1 MEIIKVNI
9 RKPLYGNFC
18 YINATIVNNAIR
30 RGAKLEIT
38 VPNGTAQ
45 VNPQKWKDSAKVM
58 RKVFKFVDNP
68 MILYGNHVP
77 VPLLSSKIQGKIEKN
92 TDLNQLT
99 LF

>member
-18 YINATIVNNAIR
+18 YINAKIVNSAIR
-30 RGAKLEIT
+30 KGALLEIT

-45 VNPQKWKDSAKVM
+45 VNPQKWKDTGKVM
-58 RKVFKFVDNP
+58 SKVFKFVDNP

-77 VPLLSSKIQGKIEKN
+77 VPLPLSNIQGKIEEN
-92 TDLNQLT
+92 TNLNQLT